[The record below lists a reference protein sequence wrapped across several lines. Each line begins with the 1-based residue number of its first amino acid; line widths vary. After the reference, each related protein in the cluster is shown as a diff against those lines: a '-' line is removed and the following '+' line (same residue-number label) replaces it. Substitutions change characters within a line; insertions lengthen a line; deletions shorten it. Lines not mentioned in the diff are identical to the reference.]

1 MIDRPRF
8 ASPPTAFVPVF
19 AMLVIALALV
29 SVARAETPA
38 KKKRTSFPIGYV
50 SLSEDPYYQPRRAY
64 TGLTL
69 REPKRPL
76 DGVKTGLRE
85 ARVIARSLG
94 LRFDLIEIST
104 QADSLARAIE
114 ETIEKTGAGVFV
126 LDLPRDPMRAVAD
139 HFKDRDIILFN
150 PRHHDDDL
158 RAEHC
163 SKRLFHTLPSQAMRT
178 DALAQFLRKKG
189 WTRTL
194 LLQGPSAADNS
205 FGTAFR
211 TSAKKFNLD
220 IVDTRAFVLS
230 NDPRRRD
237 QTNVALLTGG
247 SRQDVIVIA
256 DAHGEYSRY
265 VPYQTVTPDP
275 VVGLE
280 GLVPGAWHWTWER
293 HGAPQLNQRFDRQA
307 KRLMGATDW
316 AGWASIKAIVA
327 ALRFGR
333 PAERGDIPT
342 PKALAAALSSPDLA
356 IDLYK
361 GVPGSFRPWNN
372 QLRQPV
378 LLHTHNAV
386 VARAPLEE
394 YLHQTNVLD
403 TLGRDVAGSA
413 CRFR

>member
-1 MIDRPRF
+1 MINKPVHV
-8 ASPPTAFVPVF
+8 SLLSAF
-19 AMLVIALALV
+19 LVVGLALA
-29 SVARAETPA
+29 ARAEAPA
-38 KKKRTSFPIGYV
+38 KNKRTAFPVGYV
-50 SLSEDPYYQPRRAY
+50 SLVEDPYYEPRRAY

-76 DGVKTGLRE
+76 DGVRTGLRE

-94 LRFDLIEIST
+94 LRFKLVGIPAQPETAVRMIE
-104 QADSLARAIE
+104 Q
-114 ETIEKTGAGVFV
+114 TIAQTGASVFV
-126 LDLPRDPMRAVAD
+126 LDLPKAPMLAVAD
-139 HFKDRDIILFN
+139 HFRDRDVVLFN

-158 RAEHC
+158 RAEQC

-194 LLQGPSAADNS
+194 LLQGPSGADGS
-205 FGTAFR
+205 FATAFR

-247 SRQDVIVIA
+247 SSQDVIVIA
-256 DAHGEYSRY
+256 DTHGEYSRY

-307 KRLMGATDW
+307 KRQMSGSDW
-316 AGWASIKAIVA
+316 AGWASIKALVA
-327 ALRFGR
+327 ALRLAR
-333 PAERGDIPT
+333 PAERGDVPT

-403 TLGRDVAGSA
+403 TLGRDVAGST

>member
-1 MIDRPRF
+1 MINRLGLVCLF
-8 ASPPTAFVPVF
+8 A
-19 AMLVIALALV
+19 ALALV
-29 SVARAETPA
+29 GLALVSNAGTPEA
-38 KKKRTSFPIGYV
+38 KKRAILPIGYV
-50 SLSEDPYYQPRRAY
+50 SLAGDPHYQPRRAY

-69 REPKRPL
+69 RQPKRPL

-85 ARVIARSLG
+85 ARVVARSLG
-94 LRFDLIEIST
+94 LRFDLVEISAEPDALT
-104 QADSLARAIE
+104 EALDA
-114 ETIEKTGAGVFV
+114 TIAETGAFIFV
-126 LDLPRDPMRAVAD
+126 LDLPKDLMRAVAD

-194 LLQGPSAADNS
+194 LLQGPSLGDKS

-211 TSAKKFNLD
+211 NSAEKFNLD

-237 QTNVALLTGG
+237 QTNVALLTGNT
-247 SRQDVIVIA
+247 RQDVIVIA
-256 DAHGEYSRY
+256 DAHGEYSRF

-275 VVGLE
+275 IVGLE
-280 GLVPGAWHWTWER
+280 GLVPDAWHWTWER

-307 KRLMGATDW
+307 KRLMSGTDW
-316 AGWASIKAIVA
+316 AGWASIKAVVA
-327 ALRFGR
+327 ALRFAR
-333 PAERGDIPT
+333 PAGRGQLPT
-342 PKALAAALSSPDLA
+342 PEAFAAALSSPGLA

-361 GVPGSFRPWNN
+361 GMPGSFRPWNN

-394 YLHQTNVLD
+394 YLHKNNVLD

-413 CRFR
+413 CRFQ